1 MAWSTIISQ
10 NVVEYPITSI
20 HELTEIVES
29 RKEPTK
35 SLDQDVIP
43 IPEVKSLD
51 DAASEDTIHTFIGHE
66 KQLTEKSRGKPRKE
80 KIKKQNADLD
90 EKPAEPVGGTIK
102 SDETSAEVSLSSSAI
117 VSQEQEEDVVR
128 PVITETVRETANDAA
143 IAIEE
148 KEQSPESVALIET
161 EVTIPKEEEVNE
173 LPETARPK
181 ERKEKPKKQKQKKE
195 KSNVVEEEPQVTQT
209 TKEHVSEP
217 SPEPDTI
224 IHEEKVAPTA
234 PPSVW
239 SRSETYAEVVR
250 KSGLVDN
257 TNIRYQELESEPTTA
272 RIFAPEVEA
281 SMPYESEF
289 PASTKE
295 LVKFE
300 QMQSEPIVET
310 HPVQLA
316 PTMEASTAEAV
327 NEPEP
332 EIPKAPTAAETE
344 IEDAQCVTETVEMS
358 WRDMI
363 ESEEIEPTPEPE
375 PEPKTSSWASEMTW
389 KEIMKDEN
397 KHSTEPGTSSWASIV
412 RSFAPQEPQQNIF
425 VTHETSDVVSTSA
438 PTRPSRTIERP
449 TIKVTEAP
457 TITEEAPP
465 TTDSEGF
472 LECVSKKEKR
482 CRRSRSRS
490 QQSVQEDVPSHHQK
504 PEKTKKNKHGK
515 QANRDRSKDVPK
527 EIAEVVKKEVPP
539 QLVEELENIVVEETV
554 VVEPQRATTPL
565 TTGLSWA
572 AIAAQ
577 NVPEPVQYIRPLYE
591 ESTAKPTEAVP
602 ESVVDES
609 LKISTTIALEPEK
622 KKKTKKPKKKNK
634 KKHADEAELEELHEV
649 PTESSALITESTPTA
664 ITTSDAFISQ
674 TSYWS
679 AKLKPQLKVSVTENE
694 TKPVEE
700 LPETDNISQIP
711 KPAEEVTVQSPTDQ
725 PTTWSA
731 LIQTETTVFPAPI
744 VNVRE
749 SEDKVPWTTLVVSQ
763 TADFQ
768 TSKRQEVVDATTDF
782 LVNGRVSTEKH
793 PPVKVTGSTY
803 ADVVKTEELP
813 AQVTT
818 TVFEKVS
825 EPSTTVQSVFETT
838 TTTIKTTSTE
848 NVPQVEVSNEF
859 IVPIVIAT
867 QEKSEKVIQPT
878 PTDKV
883 EEGKIESLV
892 IEEVE
897 EPTAVEAQEPKE
909 KPTKEVGVIETVTVD
924 ITEGEE
930 ATLPAPHTDTS
941 YAFEEVDFV
950 APSAVAPVAPTTLD
964 LTIDFLETEKIQQ
977 PITVEAEKVYV
988 LEAGTEL
995 VKPEAQPELVK
1006 ETSQSQLD
1014 STKIFVAA
1022 SAAPTALDL
1031 TRDFLATEKSLQEKS
1046 TVLVNGSE
1054 LKDVV
1059 VGAEPAKE
1067 QELTAEPQQV
1077 VEKTI
1082 NTTVVV
1088 ETTVVKNT
1096 EIGQNDTGELKD
1108 TKVVEAPQ
1116 TVTELDEAE
1125 EHRPQP
1131 QPITGQFSKVVEVVE
1146 TATFEPIIPD
1156 AVIAELETVEVP
1168 DEEKS
1173 PPAPSATSTL
1183 DFTKDFLATEKSH
1196 YEVTISIEEVQPE
1209 KDVEEPE
1216 IVKVSE
1222 AVKKPEVIEP
1232 SQPAKDFDVVKK
1244 PEPRPQPTTEDF
1256 SKVVEVVETITVE
1269 PTIPD
1274 AVIAEMV
1281 PAEVLGEST
1290 LLPAPSAPT
1299 ALDLTKDFLATE
1311 KS

>member
-1 MAWSTIISQ
+1 MAWSTIVSQ
-10 NVVEYPITSI
+10 NVVEVPITSI

-66 KQLTEKSRGKPRKE
+66 KQHTEKSDGKPRKE
-80 KIKKQNADLD
+80 KIKKQIADLD

-102 SDETSAEVSLSSSAI
+102 SDETSAEVSLSWSAI
-117 VSQEQEEDVVR
+117 VSQEQEEEVVR
-128 PVITETVRETANDAA
+128 PVITETVRDTIYDAA

-148 KEQSPESVALIET
+148 KEHYPESVALIET
-161 EVTIPKEEEVNE
+161 EVTIPKQQEVNE
-173 LPETARPK
+173 LPETVRPK

-195 KSNVVEEEPQVTQT
+195 KSNVVEEEQQATQP

-217 SPEPDTI
+217 SPEPETL
-224 IHEEKVAPTA
+224 IHEETVAPAA

-257 TNIRYQELESEPTTA
+257 TNIRYQELESEPTTS
-272 RIFAPEVEA
+272 RIFAPEAEA
-281 SMPYESEF
+281 SMPYELEV
-289 PASTKE
+289 PESTEE
-295 LVKFE
+295 LVEFE

-316 PTMEASTAEAV
+316 PTMEASRAEAV

-332 EIPKAPTAAETE
+332 EVPKAPTAAETE
-344 IEDAQCVTETVEMS
+344 LEDAQCVTETVEMS
-358 WRDMI
+358 WKDMI

-375 PEPKTSSWASEMTW
+375 PKPETSSWASEMTW

-412 RSFAPQEPQQNIF
+412 RSFAPQEPQQKIF

-438 PTRPSRTIERP
+438 PARPSRTIDRP
-449 TIKVTEAP
+449 AIKVTEAP

-482 CRRSRSRS
+482 RRRSRSRS
-490 QQSVQEDVPSHHQK
+490 QQSVQEDIPAHHQK

-527 EIAEVVKKEVPP
+527 ERAEVVKKEEPP
-539 QLVEELENIVVEETV
+539 QLSEELENIVVEQTV

-577 NVPEPVQYIRPLYE
+577 NVPEPVQHIRPLYE

-609 LKISTTIALEPEK
+609 VKVRTTIALEPEK
-622 KKKTKKPKKKNK
+622 KEKTKKPKKKNK

-649 PTESSALITESTPTA
+649 PTESSALITETTPTA
-664 ITTSDAFISQ
+664 TTTSDAFISQ

-700 LPETDNISQIP
+700 LPETDDTSQIP
-711 KPAEEVTVQSPTDQ
+711 EPAEEVTVQSPTDQ

-744 VNVRE
+744 VNVRQ

-768 TSKRQEVVDATTDF
+768 TPKRQEVVDATTDF
-782 LVNGRVSTEKH
+782 LVNERVSTEKH
-793 PPVKVTGSTY
+793 PPVQVTGSSY

-818 TVFEKVS
+818 TVP
-825 EPSTTVQSVFETT
+825 EPSTAVQSVVETT

-859 IVPIVIAT
+859 VV
-867 QEKSEKVIQPT
+867 
-878 PTDKV
+878 
-883 EEGKIESLV
+883 
-892 IEEVE
+892 EEVE

-909 KPTKEVGVIETVTVD
+909 KPTKEIDVIETVTVD
-924 ITEGEE
+924 ITEGE
-930 ATLPAPHTDTS
+930 
-941 YAFEEVDFV
+941 
-950 APSAVAPVAPTTLD
+950 
-964 LTIDFLETEKIQQ
+964 
-977 PITVEAEKVYV
+977 KVGV

-1006 ETSQSQLD
+1006 ETSQSQPD
-1014 STKIFVAA
+1014 STEVFVAA
-1022 SAAPTALDL
+1022 PAAPTALAL
-1031 TRDFLATEKSLQEKS
+1031 TKDFLATEKSLQEKS
-1046 TVLVNGSE
+1046 TVLVNESE

-1059 VGAEPAKE
+1059 VEAEPVKE
-1067 QELTAEPQQV
+1067 PLPTKEHELTAEPQQV
-1077 VEKTI
+1077 VEKPI
-1082 NTTVVV
+1082 NTTVVA

-1096 EIGQNDTGELKD
+1096 EIDLNYTGEPTD
-1108 TKVVEAPQ
+1108 TKEVEAPQ
-1116 TVTELDEAE
+1116 TATEAE
-1125 EHRPQP
+1125 EHKPQP
-1131 QPITGQFSKVVEVVE
+1131 QPITEQFSKVVEVVE
-1146 TATFEPIIPD
+1146 TVTFEPTIPD

-1168 DEEKS
+1168 GEEKS
-1173 PPAPSATSTL
+1173 PPAPSAPSAL
-1183 DFTKDFLATEKSH
+1183 DLTKDFLATEKSQQ
-1196 YEVTISIEEVQPE
+1196 EAKISIVVATPE
-1209 KDVEEPE
+1209 KVVEEPE
-1216 IVKVSE
+1216 IVEVPE
-1222 AVKKPEVIEP
+1222 AVKEPEVVEA
-1232 SQPAKDFDVVKK
+1232 SEPAKDLDVVKK
-1244 PEPRPQPTTEDF
+1244 LEPQPQPTTEGF
-1256 SKVVEVVETITVE
+1256 SMVVEVVETITVE

-1274 AVIAEMV
+1274 AEIGELE
-1281 PAEVLGEST
+1281 PAGVLGEET
-1290 LLPAPSAPT
+1290 LLPAPSAPS

-1311 KS
+1311 